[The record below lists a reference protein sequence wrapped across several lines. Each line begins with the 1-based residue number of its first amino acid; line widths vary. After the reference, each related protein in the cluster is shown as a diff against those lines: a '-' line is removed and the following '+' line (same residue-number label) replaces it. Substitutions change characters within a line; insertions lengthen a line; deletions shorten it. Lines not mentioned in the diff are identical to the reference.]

1 MLRPAVE
8 GALPPA
14 GDATAAATAARGG
27 GDHAGH
33 SADQML
39 LDVLQ
44 EGIRG
49 VATRGLDG
57 WKDGDVSKMSR
68 QNRILTGA
76 RTTVAPDVVE
86 RALN

>member
-14 GDATAAATAARGG
+14 GDATAAAAARGG

-57 WKDGDVSKMSR
+57 WMVGDVSKMSR
-68 QNRILTGA
+68 QI
-76 RTTVAPDVVE
+76 RTE
-86 RALN
+86 F

>member
-14 GDATAAATAARGG
+14 GDATAVAAAAARGG

-49 VATRGLDG
+49 VATRGLQG
-57 WKDGDVSKMSR
+57 EG
-68 QNRILTGA
+68 
-76 RTTVAPDVVE
+76 
-86 RALN
+86 